1 MRLCARF
8 IDWDAHSLFR
18 NENELIDARGA
29 TGLGSD
35 MRNIIHLL
43 AVVVVITLATV
54 SIAVS
59 QVATETTNASGG
71 DYILGPEDQ
80 ILIRALDAGEISEKP
95 MMIGT
100 SGYISLPMLGRLRV
114 SGLTVEQL
122 ETEIVSRL
130 RFYIRDPKVAVSVL
144 EFRSQRVSVLGA
156 VANPGVVQL
165 RGRKSLFEILSEAG
179 GLKNEAGNSVKITR
193 RNENGAIPLPS
204 AANDPSGQ
212 FSVAEVSVKSIV
224 EGRNPQEN
232 ILIMPNDV
240 ISVPR
245 AELIYVIGAVRHPG
259 GFVLSERE
267 QVSVLQALSMAE
279 GLDRLASGANARIL
293 RSSEPASTRT
303 EIRVDVNKILTGKT
317 RDIPLVANDVLF
329 IPTSGAKSAT
339 VRGIEAAIQL
349 GTGIAIWR
357 R

>member
-1 MRLCARF
+1 L
-8 IDWDAHSLFR
+8 
-18 NENELIDARGA
+18 
-29 TGLGSD
+29 
-35 MRNIIHLL
+35 
-43 AVVVVITLATV
+43 
-54 SIAVS
+54 
-59 QVATETTNASGG
+59 
-71 DYILGPEDQ
+71 
-80 ILIRALDAGEISEKP
+80 
-95 MMIGT
+95 
-100 SGYISLPMLGRLRV
+100 LGRLRV

-130 RFYIRDPKVAVSVL
+130 KSYIRNPQVAVSVL
-144 EFRSQRVSVLGA
+144 EFRSRRVSVLGA
-156 VANPGVVQL
+156 VGNPGVVQL

-204 AANDPSGQ
+204 AANDRSGQ

-232 ILIMPNDV
+232 ILIMPDDV
-240 ISVPR
+240 VSVPR

-293 RSSEPASTRT
+293 RSSEPASART

-317 RDIPLVANDVLF
+317 RDIPLLANDVLF

>member
-1 MRLCARF
+1 
-8 IDWDAHSLFR
+8 
-18 NENELIDARGA
+18 
-29 TGLGSD
+29 
-35 MRNIIHLL
+35 MRNIIHVL
-43 AVVVVITLATV
+43 VVVVIITSATV
-54 SIAVS
+54 FIAVP
-59 QVATETTNASGG
+59 QVANETTKASDG
-71 DYILGPEDQ
+71 DYILGPDDQ

-95 MMIGT
+95 MVIGT
-100 SGYISLPMLGRLRV
+100 GGDISVPLLGRLRV

-130 RFYIRDPKVAVSVL
+130 KSYIRNPQVAVSVL

-165 RGRKSLFEILSEAG
+165 RGRKTLFEILSEAG

-193 RNENGAIPLPS
+193 RNKNGAIPLPS
-204 AANDPSGQ
+204 AAKDQSGQ

-232 ILIMPNDV
+232 ILIMSDDV
-240 ISVPR
+240 ILVPR

-267 QVSVLQALSMAE
+267 QVSVLQALSLAE

-293 RSSEPASTRT
+293 RPSEAPSTRI
-303 EIRVDVNKILTGKT
+303 EIRVDVNKILTAKNP
-317 RDIPLVANDVLF
+317 DIPLVANDVLF

-339 VRGIEAAIQL
+339 ARGIEAAIQL